1 MDCPMKTV
9 NDYALVPTEAAY
21 IGSEQPDGTMTE
33 TLADMLDSS
42 IEPIAYR
49 DQDGIRHYF
58 EAQP

>member
-1 MDCPMKTV
+1 MRTV
-9 NDYALVPTEAAY
+9 NDYSAIPAQAAY

-49 DQDGIRHYF
+49 DPDGIRHYF